1 MSETRVLQVLE
12 AGEFAEGVPEGG
24 RLVIFL
30 AHDRTPRTLAVGCL
44 VRTVAPGGE
53 VVRSELVQ
61 LLAHSNGVRTCIEL
75 THHETDQPAPGPVW
89 GHNHPAPFSSA
100 EFWTDDYA
108 VGLRLEW
115 EDGECIYCLNPSSSG
130 DNPDVFLYRGTP
142 EDGTPI
148 LHVNVGLS
156 PKESDDA

>member
-1 MSETRVLQVLE
+1 MCLSAPALSLQLRR
-12 AGEFAEGVPEGG
+12 ASTEGVGWLPFGN
-24 RLVIFL
+24 
-30 AHDRTPRTLAVGCL
+30 TPRASAAPLA
-44 VRTVAPGGE
+44 
-53 VVRSELVQ
+53 
-61 LLAHSNGVRTCIEL
+61 
-75 THHETDQPAPGPVW
+75 
-89 GHNHPAPFSSA
+89 APFSSA

-108 VGLRLEW
+108 VGIRLEW

-130 DNPDVFLYRGTP
+130 DSPDVFLYRGTP